1 MAGSIIVY
9 KKPEIIVKFYLDSVR
24 QLQSIPKK
32 LKANDSI
39 EQAILQPIHI
49 LLQDS
54 VGYNDSVN
62 SFSTVPSTHNQQIK
76 AYWSKSR
83 QGFIGVLRKE
93 LKEMTE
99 EWSEHII
106 SKNSNG
112 GPSQTWYNYVLP
124 HIFDC
129 QDYSD
134 PLKHDIDELLPAA
147 EEIPHN
153 YTAEFGESAEIIM
166 TKEGIEMPVDVKNC
180 LNLYLLLLEKIEEFS
195 LHLAM
200 NI

>member
-93 LKEMTE
+93 LKEMAE
-99 EWSEHII
+99 ELSEHII

-112 GPSQTWYNYVLP
+112 GTSQT
-124 HIFDC
+124 
-129 QDYSD
+129 
-134 PLKHDIDELLPAA
+134 
-147 EEIPHN
+147 
-153 YTAEFGESAEIIM
+153 
-166 TKEGIEMPVDVKNC
+166 
-180 LNLYLLLLEKIEEFS
+180 
-195 LHLAM
+195 
-200 NI
+200 